1 MNRKVSDRNKRNK
14 INKKTSVVL
23 WIILIIFF
31 TGLFFFY
38 RKPIIGIH
46 NNMNELSSYDA
57 KIRHE
62 ERIAAEWKS
71 QIEYLNSPEGKK
83 FIAKLN
89 GFYEPGEQVIIL
101 SENTIIPQ
109 GLKQQKNIFGK
120 KIKFACKE
128 HTKKGRY
135 HYNSDCVSCR
145 KINELFE
152 KDINKEEYNTEDAL
166 GVTKEKENQEKKKN

>member
-1 MNRKVSDRNKRNK
+1 MDRKVSDRKKRNK

-23 WIILIIFF
+23 WIIFIIFF

-38 RKPIIGIH
+38 RKPIMGIRA
-46 NNMNELSSYDA
+46 NTRELSSYEA
-57 KIRHE
+57 KIKHE

-71 QIEYLNSPEGKK
+71 QIEYLNAPEGKK

-101 SENTIIPQ
+101 SENTILPQ

-128 HTKKGRY
+128 HTKKGKY
-135 HYNSDCVSCR
+135 HYNDDCVSCK

-152 KDINKEEYNTEDAL
+152 KGTNKEEYNTEDAL
-166 GVTKEKENQEKKKN
+166 GVIKENQKKKKN